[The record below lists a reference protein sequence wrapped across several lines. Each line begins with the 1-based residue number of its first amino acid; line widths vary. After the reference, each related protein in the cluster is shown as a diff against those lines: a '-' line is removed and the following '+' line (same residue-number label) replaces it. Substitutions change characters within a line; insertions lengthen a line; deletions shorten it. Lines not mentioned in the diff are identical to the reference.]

1 MREAVIVSYART
13 GMAKANRGSLNNTHG
28 ITMAGTAIKGA
39 LDRAGIEAGLV
50 EDVFLGCAQPEG
62 ATGHN
67 VARNAAL
74 WAGCPSTTSGATI
87 NRFCSSGLQAI
98 ANAAHTVINEGAP
111 VAIGGGVESL
121 SLVSRSGHMNLHRYT
136 EDELMKKW
144 PAIWMT
150 MIETAEIVA
159 DRYGVSREYQDEYSA
174 ESQKRTAAFQE
185 KGYMAEEIVPLKTTM
200 KLVNKE
206 TGEETLQEVVCD
218 RDECNR
224 PGTTF
229 ESLSGLKPVFSGG
242 MVVKEGKY
250 VTAGNASQLSD
261 GSAAVVVM
269 EAKEAEKRGL
279 KPLGRFVGFNVA
291 GCDPDEMGIG
301 PVFAVPRL
309 LERHGLK
316 VDDID
321 LWELNEAFAS
331 QCLYSRDRLGIDP
344 EKYNVN
350 GSPIRHDRR
359 TLHRLAAYGRP
370 APRSK
375 IWRRHHVYR
384 RRHGRSRSL
393 RDLQLIPVNLN
404 AVNAPNFGSGRFP
417 FGDKT
422 LC

>member
-1 MREAVIVSYART
+1 MREAVIVSTART
-13 GMAKANRGSLNNTHG
+13 GLAKASRGSLNDTHG
-28 ITMAGTAIKGA
+28 ITMAGHVIKGA
-39 LDRAGIEAGLV
+39 LERAGVEPEAV
-50 EDVFLGCAQPEG
+50 EDVFLGAAQPEG

-98 ANAAHTVINEGAP
+98 ANAAQTVVNEGAP

-121 SLVSRSGHMNLHRYT
+121 SLVSRSGHMNTHRYT
-136 EDELMKKW
+136 EDKLMSEW
-144 PAIWMT
+144 PAIWMA

-159 DRYGVSREYQDEYSA
+159 ERYGVSREYQDEYSA
-174 ESQKRTAAFQE
+174 ESQARTAAFQQSG
-185 KGYMAEEIVPLKTTM
+185 KMAEEIVPLKTRM
-200 KLVNKE
+200 KQVNRE
-206 TGEETLQEVVCD
+206 TGEETYHDVVCD

-224 PGTTF
+224 PGTTI
-229 ESLSGLKPVFSGG
+229 ETLAGLKPVFANG

-261 GSAAVVVM
+261 GAAAVVVM
-269 EAKEAEKRGL
+269 EAEEAARRNIE
-279 KPLGRFVGFNVA
+279 PLGRFMGFNVA

-309 LERHGLK
+309 LQRHGLK

-350 GSPIRHDRR
+350 GGSISIGHPFGMTGARC
-359 TLHRLAAYGRP
+359 TGSLLLEG
-370 APRSK
+370 
-375 IWRRHHVYR
+375 R
-384 RRHGRSRSL
+384 RR
-393 RDLQLIPVNLN
+393 N
-404 AVNAPNFGSGRFP
+404 AKYGVVTMCIGGGMGAAGLFEIYS
-417 FGDKT
+417 
-422 LC
+422 

>member
-350 GSPIRHDRR
+350 G
-359 TLHRLAAYGRP
+359 
-370 APRSK
+370 
-375 IWRRHHVYR
+375 
-384 RRHGRSRSL
+384 
-393 RDLQLIPVNLN
+393 
-404 AVNAPNFGSGRFP
+404 GSISIGHP
-417 FGDKT
+417 FGMTGARCTGSLLMEGQRRGAKYGVVT
-422 LC
+422 MCIGGGMGAAGLFEIFS

>member
-1 MREAVIVSYART
+1 MREAVIVSTART
-13 GMAKANRGSLNNTHG
+13 GLAKAGRGSLNDTHG
-28 ITMAGTAIKGA
+28 ITMAGHVIKGA
-39 LDRAGIEAGLV
+39 LERAGVEPEAV
-50 EDVFLGCAQPEG
+50 EDVYLGSAQPEG

-98 ANAAHTVINEGAP
+98 ACAAQNVVQEGAP

-121 SLVSRSGHMNLHRYT
+121 SLVSRSGHMNTHRYT
-136 EDELMKKW
+136 EDQLMAKW

-159 DRYGVSREYQDEYSA
+159 DRYGVTREAQDQYSA
-174 ESQKRTAAFQE
+174 ESQKRTAAFQAS
-185 KGYMAEEIVPLKTTM
+185 GAMAEEIVPLKTRM
-200 KLVNKE
+200 KLFNKE
-206 TGEETLQEVVCD
+206 TGEESYQDVVCD
-218 RDECNR
+218 KDECNR
-224 PGTTF
+224 PGTTY
-229 ESLSGLKPVFSGG
+229 ETLAGLKPVFSGG
-242 MVVKEGKY
+242 MVIKEGQHI
-250 VTAGNASQLSD
+250 TAGNASQLSD
-261 GSAAVVVM
+261 GAAAVVVM
-269 EAKEAEKRGL
+269 EAQEAARRNIE
-279 KPLGRFVGFNVA
+279 PLGRFMGFNVA

-350 GSPIRHDRR
+350 GGSISIGHPFGMTGARC
-359 TLHRLAAYGRP
+359 TGSLLLEG
-370 APRSK
+370 
-375 IWRRHHVYR
+375 R
-384 RRHGRSRSL
+384 RRKAKYGVVTMCIGGGMGAAGL
-393 RDLQLIPVNLN
+393 FEVY
-404 AVNAPNFGSGRFP
+404 
-417 FGDKT
+417 
-422 LC
+422 